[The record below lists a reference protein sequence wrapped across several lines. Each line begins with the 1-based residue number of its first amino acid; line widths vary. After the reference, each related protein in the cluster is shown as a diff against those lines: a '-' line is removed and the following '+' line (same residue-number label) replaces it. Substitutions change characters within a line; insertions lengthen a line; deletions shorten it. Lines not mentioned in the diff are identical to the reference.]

1 MRKYEEFLK
10 CDYSPAE
17 MAEMATDLARSNQ
30 CRGSLEQQ
38 KKQID
43 SQLKSQIEEQNT
55 IIGRLSSALVS
66 RCEWRNVEC
75 RVELDTPGK
84 GRKRIVRLD
93 TGEEVRVIL
102 MTDEDRQ
109 MVMDLQEKAEA
120 AEASAFAASNEGAK
134 QEAIVT
140 PPPVLTALPA
150 PDSGSVTDGK
160 SHADNGVEVTMSSDV
175 AQEMISKAIDLHGGL
190 ASAVSMGGTH
200 QKKRGKQAAA
210 GDVE

>member
-75 RVELDTPGK
+75 RVELDTPQK
-84 GRKRIVRLD
+84 GLKRIVRID

-109 MVMDLQEKAEA
+109 MALDLQSEAEA
-120 AEASAFAASNEGAK
+120 AAQKEEEEKAQAERDK
-134 QEAIVT
+134 VIVT
-140 PPPVLTALPA
+140 PPPVLASIEAPA
-150 PDSGSVTDGK
+150 VAEVMS
-160 SHADNGVEVTMSSDV
+160 AAEVE
-175 AQEMISKAIDLHGGL
+175 AEGAPL
-190 ASAVSMGGTH
+190 ASAAVMGTGTH

-210 GDVE
+210 GDTDAS